1 MPPGC
6 QPRMK
11 RFAIYILVATVALA
25 LNSRTALSAEASP
38 ADLEFFEKKI
48 RPQLVKHCH
57 ECHGA
62 GKTLE
67 ANLRLDSQQGW
78 LTGGD
83 RGPALVPGKPDKSL
97 LIRAIQHAGDLEMP
111 PNGKLP
117 DATIQ
122 LFEEWIA
129 RGAPRRAKP
138 KVALHHPPARS
149 TSKPARNFWA
159 YRPVIDPATP
169 DTKEPRL
176 VRASHRSLRT
186 CKTGSSQYHTQR
198 RRRPPHARPS
208 AVFRSVGSAADAG
221 RDRSLSSRRFSAGLR
236 AAR

>member
-1 MPPGC
+1 
-6 QPRMK
+6 MK
-11 RFAIYILVATVALA
+11 RFAIYILVATLAVA
-25 LNSRTALSAEASP
+25 LNSRTAVSAELSL

-97 LIRAIQHAGDLEMP
+97 LIRAIRHAGDLEMP
-111 PNGKLP
+111 PDGKLP
-117 DATIQ
+117 DATIK

-129 RGAPRRAKP
+129 GAPAPLDKTSISKSAAP
-138 KVALHHPPARS
+138 PPARS
-149 TSKPARNFWA
+149 TSKPHETSGLTAR
-159 YRPVIDPATP
+159 
-169 DTKEPRL
+169 
-176 VRASHRSLRT
+176 
-186 CKTGSSQYHTQR
+186 
-198 RRRPPHARPS
+198 
-208 AVFRSVGSAADAG
+208 
-221 RDRSLSSRRFSAGLR
+221 
-236 AAR
+236 